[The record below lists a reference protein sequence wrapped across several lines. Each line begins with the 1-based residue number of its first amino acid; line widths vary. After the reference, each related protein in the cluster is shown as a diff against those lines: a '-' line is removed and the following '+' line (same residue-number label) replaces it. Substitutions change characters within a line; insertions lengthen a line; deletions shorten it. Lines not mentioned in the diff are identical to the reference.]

1 MSPGESVTEQ
11 GHVLGALA
19 PPNTSLDLV
28 VSHANG
34 FHAQRALL
42 KAPSECEEDACEEP
56 LKSLVKT
63 GPAGNA

>member
-34 FHAQRALL
+34 FHAQQALP
-42 KAPSECEEDACEEP
+42 KAPSECEEDAC
-56 LKSLVKT
+56 
-63 GPAGNA
+63 